1 MSLDT
6 LIATLNEYET
16 AASEQGR
23 HAARGFPSAH
33 RVHEY
38 ELKMNNARVNLIAD
52 AQAAQS
58 ELADLRAK
66 LATAEGVI
74 EEANKMLTAARDA
87 NRDLTEKLATAR
99 NKTISLWYS
108 IGDNQPLRSEGEDG
122 EFVELWMDG
131 GKLIMEDERE
141 FRLEFPIGNTIA
153 LCRTGSDNAATGVI
167 ALVDRLL
174 DEARDQG
181 QRTVVWP
188 ETYSRRWFMRRL
200 REELG
205 IVGAAT

>member
-1 MSLDT
+1 MTQLWDDARI
-6 LIATLNEYET
+6 LAWRADVIAQCNAEHAPTSQALSELPYVMMQEY
-16 AASEQGR
+16 
-23 HAARGFPSAH
+23 
-33 RVHEY
+33 
-38 ELKMNNARVNLIAD
+38 NA
-52 AQAAQS
+52 

-66 LATAEGVI
+66 LAAAEGVI

>member
-1 MSLDT
+1 M
-6 LIATLNEYET
+6 
-16 AASEQGR
+16 R
-23 HAARGFPSAH
+23 C
-33 RVHEY
+33 
-38 ELKMNNARVNLIAD
+38 
-52 AQAAQS
+52 
-58 ELADLRAK
+58 
-66 LATAEGVI
+66 
-74 EEANKMLTAARDA
+74 
-87 NRDLTEKLATAR
+87 
-99 NKTISLWYS
+99 
-108 IGDNQPLRSEGEDG
+108 EGEDG

-141 FRLEFPIGNTIA
+141 YRSEFQIGNTIA

>member
-1 MSLDT
+1 MTQLWDDARI
-6 LIATLNEYET
+6 LAWRADVIAQCNAEHAPTSQALSELPYVMMQEY
-16 AASEQGR
+16 
-23 HAARGFPSAH
+23 
-33 RVHEY
+33 
-38 ELKMNNARVNLIAD
+38 NA
-52 AQAAQS
+52 

-66 LATAEGVI
+66 LAAAEGVI

-108 IGDNQPLRSEGEDG
+108 IGGNQPLRSEGEDG

-141 FRLEFPIGNTIA
+141 YRLEFQIGNTIA